1 MLPRARLKLYLAGVL
16 LLAWPLAA
24 AAQAPLL
31 PAQLLG
37 QQQVTWEK
45 AEATEL
51 EQVAGNQAAVLR
63 EYGARR
69 AERAEYQNPPFP
81 WRIRLTVYTMQDR
94 SGAYGAFS
102 LLRGKPES
110 VEVVG
115 LGEAGIY
122 YRASDA
128 DPYTPHRL
136 LFFQGNYLV
145 MTEGVVG
152 VHNTEGW
159 VRRVAAWLAERSR
172 DQASLP
178 TLPAYLPREG
188 FIEGS
193 DRYLLGPLALA
204 EVAPLAPG
212 DWAGFAYGAEAEAG
226 RYRVGRSEATL
237 LLFSYPTPQIARER
251 LLDFERLF
259 NLNGTGDPARPLAFA
274 KRSGTLVVFVSGA
287 ASGQDAATL
296 LDRVRYQME
305 LSWSETSPAQAEP
318 HWAVTMLQLFIG
330 TGLFLVYAFMS
341 ALAFA
346 GVRLLIQ
353 RLLPGKIFD
362 RPEDKEIIRLNLSF
376 KP

>member
-1 MLPRARLKLYLAGVL
+1 MPSRMLSRLLLVGGC

-37 QQQVTWEK
+37 QQQLAWER

-51 EQVAGNQAAVLR
+51 ERVAGDRAGVLR

-94 SGAYGAFS
+94 SSAYGAFS
-102 LLRGKPES
+102 LLRGKPKS
-110 VEVVG
+110 VAVVG

-122 YRASDA
+122 YRVSDT

-152 VHNTEGW
+152 AHNTEGW
-159 VRRVAAWLAERSR
+159 VRRVASWLAEASR

-178 TLPAYLPREG
+178 TLPAYLPQEG
-188 FIEGS
+188 FIENS

-226 RYRVGRSEATL
+226 RYRVGRAEATL
-237 LLFSYPTPQIARER
+237 LLFSYPTPQIAAER
-251 LLDFERLF
+251 LRDFERLF
-259 NLNGTGDPARPLAFA
+259 NLNGIGDPARPLAFA
-274 KRSGTLVVFVSGA
+274 KRSGTLVVFVSGV

-296 LDRVRYQME
+296 LNRVRYE
-305 LSWSETSPAQAEP
+305 TEISWSETSPAQAEP
-318 HWAVTMLQLFIG
+318 PWTVTIVNLFLG
-330 TGLFLVYAFMS
+330 TGLFVLYAFLS
-341 ALAFA
+341 ALAFGA
-346 GVRLLIQ
+346 VRVLIQ
-353 RLLPGKIFD
+353 RLLPGKVFD
-362 RPEDKEIIRLNLSF
+362 RPEDTEIIRLNLSF